1 PTLFNQLESESLSAP
16 DPAQSKIQ
24 TPRGYPKSKIER
36 AILVKRRIVEA
47 DPYESGERALLNL
60 GHTFGHAFAKCTGY
74 IRLHGFA
81 VAQGMVAA
89 FRLARRLDMC
99 EGSDEERL
107 RVVLHNCGRSE
118 EHT

>member
-1 PTLFNQLESESLSAP
+1 FE
-16 DPAQSKIQ
+16 
-24 TPRGYPKSKIER
+24 
-36 AILVKRRIVEA
+36 
-47 DPYESGERALLNL
+47 
-60 GHTFGHAFAKCTGY
+60 KCTGY

-107 RVVLHNCGRSE
+107 RVVLHNCGLPASWGGDGLEGNEAIERVWQAMGADKKRRGGGVRFVLPEAIGKVTLVDSIPE
-118 EHT
+118 